1 MSGALCDSIKSVQV
15 MLRVAPRHS
24 KLFFWAGLVSRLARR
39 SFSSL
44 AVQSTYTWSHIV
56 QITRL
61 KLPTVQGFPGARSMF
76 VKEAGK
82 KRKKEKRFFFW
93 RRCTL
98 EMDMQISEQGSII
111 GAAVAS

>member
-24 KLFFWAGLVSRLARR
+24 KLFFGQGLVSRLARR

-61 KLPTVQGFPGARSMF
+61 KLSTVQGFPGARSMF

-82 KRKKEKRFFFW
+82 KRKKERGFFFFF
-93 RRCTL
+93 L
-98 EMDMQISEQGSII
+98 APLHPGNGYANQ
-111 GAAVAS
+111 